1 MSSLLD
7 SKPWLR
13 CNKLLGETWWSAGYS
28 KYNEESVIDYNKLDA
43 IIIIEERNHV
53 GKIFYRY
60 FWWKKNSCT
69 RIYDLAHDF
78 WFTEEKV
85 PFNLWES
92 GQIINLDESR
102 FIVKDIY
109 GCTTAKLIEKLG

>member
-1 MSSLLD
+1 M

-13 CNKLLGETWWSAGYS
+13 CNRIWGETWWMAGYS
-28 KYNEESVIDYNKLDA
+28 KYNEESRINFNKLDA
-43 IIIIEERNHV
+43 IIIIQEKDHI

-60 FWWKKNSCT
+60 FWWKNNSCN
-69 RIYDLAHDF
+69 RIFELDHNF
-78 WFTEEKV
+78 WFTQENT

-92 GQIINLDESR
+92 GQIINLDEAR

-109 GCTTAKLIEKLG
+109 GSTFAKLIEKI